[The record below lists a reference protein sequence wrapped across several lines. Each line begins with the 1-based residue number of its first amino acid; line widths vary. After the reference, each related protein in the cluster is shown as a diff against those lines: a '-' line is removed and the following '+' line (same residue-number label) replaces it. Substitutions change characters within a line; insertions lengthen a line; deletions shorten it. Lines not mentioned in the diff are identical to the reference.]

1 MNPAMAGL
9 SAYLAEI
16 LAGYRSAEQRDDLAA
31 SHHSITSSA
40 SCWR

>member
-16 LAGYRSAEQRDDLAA
+16 LAGYRLWLGVAVER
-31 SHHSITSSA
+31 HST
-40 SCWR
+40 